1 MKKFLIFILLI
12 RTSTLYAE
20 YKAESRIV
28 NKQIEYNDITENPV
42 SEEVSFTILANDF
55 PEKFL
60 DKTSKF
66 VAMDNT
72 EKIVSYNIW
81 KELKLWSSNFSSHS
95 IYINYNMTINYND
108 MHCNIKYSDISYC
121 ETDNISANGKIINKD
136 DVFTGE
142 YILVDKKYRSLT
154 KKNMNGIVIEKTEEH
169 FNAMTQSLYDMLEA
183 KR

>member
-1 MKKFLIFILLI
+1 
-12 RTSTLYAE
+12 
-20 YKAESRIV
+20 
-28 NKQIEYNDITENPV
+28 
-42 SEEVSFTILANDF
+42 
-55 PEKFL
+55 
-60 DKTSKF
+60 
-66 VAMDNT
+66 
-72 EKIVSYNIW
+72 
-81 KELKLWSSNFSSHS
+81 
-95 IYINYNMTINYND
+95 